1 MPEITVVITTYN
13 LEAYIGTCLEE
24 LFSGTYQDFDVVLVD
39 DGSKDQT
46 VDIVETYA
54 QRYPGRIHPIFLQKN
69 LGSPAKTRNWALN
82 SGFID
87 GKYVVFLDGDDS
99 LEPEYLE
106 RLHMLALQSGADT
119 VICAY
124 DRVEEKS
131 SRVLCTEMQGFPQM
145 ISLPPKDDTLAFVNG
160 ALWNKL
166 FRSDIALAHR
176 IPDFKVGE
184 DLCYQQA
191 IYRDCSKIACTD
203 EVLIH
208 YRVREASVISN
219 TEEQSIRYF
228 AEELARQY
236 EQAKNPSQKDTI
248 GLSAFIH
255 IGISMALR
263 AADNPKINLHVHL
276 KWTSR
281 YFKKYYAWFCG
292 NRWMR
297 LTPLKKHGLKGWAL
311 WACKLLYRIG
321 CFRLF
326 LWCYRG
332 AVKCFHVDFKF

>member
-13 LEAYIGTCLEE
+13 LETYIGACLEE

-39 DGSKDQT
+39 DCSKDKT
-46 VDIVETYA
+46 VSIIKAYA
-54 QRYPGRIHPIFLQKN
+54 EKFPGRIHSAFLQKN
-69 LGSPAKTRNWALN
+69 LGSPAKTRNWALD

-106 RLHMLALQSGADT
+106 KLHTLALQNGAD
-119 VICAY
+119 VAVCAY
-124 DRVEEKS
+124 DRVEEGS
-131 SRVLCTEMQGFPQM
+131 GRVLCTEMQGFPALM
-145 ISLPPKDDTLAFVNG
+145 TLPPEDDTLAFING

-191 IYRDCSKIACTD
+191 IYRDCSSIACTD

-208 YRVREASVISN
+208 YRVRTASVISN
-219 TEEQSIRYF
+219 TEERTIRCF

-236 EQAKNPSQKDTI
+236 HQAQDPAQKDTI
-248 GLSAFIH
+248 GLLAFIH

-263 AADNPKINLHVHL
+263 AADNPQINLHAHL
-276 KWTSR
+276 KWTAR
-281 YFKKYYAWFCG
+281 YLKDHYGWLRR

-297 LTPLKKHGLKGWAL
+297 LQQLRKREVKGIAL
-311 WACKLLYRIG
+311 WGCRLLYRLG

-332 AVKCFHVDFKF
+332 AVRLFHVDFKF

>member
-39 DGSKDQT
+39 DGSNDQT

-69 LGSPAKTRNWALN
+69 LGSPAETRNWALN

-145 ISLPPKDDTLAFVNG
+145 ISLSLCQWSFVEQTVSQRYRTG
-160 ALWNKL
+160 A
-166 FRSDIALAHR
+166 SDSR
-176 IPDFKVGE
+176 FQSRRGF
-184 DLCYQQA
+184 
-191 IYRDCSKIACTD
+191 
-203 EVLIH
+203 VLPTG
-208 YRVREASVISN
+208 N
-219 TEEQSIRYF
+219 
-228 AEELARQY
+228 
-236 EQAKNPSQKDTI
+236 
-248 GLSAFIH
+248 LS
-255 IGISMALR
+255 
-263 AADNPKINLHVHL
+263 
-276 KWTSR
+276 
-281 YFKKYYAWFCG
+281 
-292 NRWMR
+292 
-297 LTPLKKHGLKGWAL
+297 
-311 WACKLLYRIG
+311 
-321 CFRLF
+321 
-326 LWCYRG
+326 
-332 AVKCFHVDFKF
+332 

>member
-124 DRVEEKS
+124 DRVEEKAAVCCAQKC
-131 SRVLCTEMQGFPQM
+131 R
-145 ISLPPKDDTLAFVNG
+145 AF
-160 ALWNKL
+160 
-166 FRSDIALAHR
+166 HR
-176 IPDFKVGE
+176 
-184 DLCYQQA
+184 
-191 IYRDCSKIACTD
+191 
-203 EVLIH
+203 
-208 YRVREASVISN
+208 
-219 TEEQSIRYF
+219 
-228 AEELARQY
+228 
-236 EQAKNPSQKDTI
+236 
-248 GLSAFIH
+248 
-255 IGISMALR
+255 
-263 AADNPKINLHVHL
+263 
-276 KWTSR
+276 
-281 YFKKYYAWFCG
+281 
-292 NRWMR
+292 
-297 LTPLKKHGLKGWAL
+297 
-311 WACKLLYRIG
+311 
-321 CFRLF
+321 
-326 LWCYRG
+326 
-332 AVKCFHVDFKF
+332 

>member
-1 MPEITVVITTYN
+1 MCIR
-13 LEAYIGTCLEE
+13 
-24 LFSGTYQDFDVVLVD
+24 DR
-39 DGSKDQT
+39 
-46 VDIVETYA
+46 
-54 QRYPGRIHPIFLQKN
+54 RYPGRIHPSFLQKN
-69 LGSPAKTRNWALN
+69 LGSPAETRNWALN

-208 YRVREASVISN
+208 YRVREASVIS
-219 TEEQSIRYF
+219 
-228 AEELARQY
+228 
-236 EQAKNPSQKDTI
+236 
-248 GLSAFIH
+248 LSLIH
-255 IGISMALR
+255 ICGADCCRVPAAGRPHSISKAGKKSGNFR
-263 AADNPKINLHVHL
+263 KYQCLH
-276 KWTSR
+276 R
-281 YFKKYYAWFCG
+281 DGFRG
-292 NRWMR
+292 
-297 LTPLKKHGLKGWAL
+297 
-311 WACKLLYRIG
+311 LYR
-321 CFRLF
+321 F
-326 LWCYRG
+326 
-332 AVKCFHVDFKF
+332 V

>member
-99 LEPEYLE
+99 LESEYLE

-131 SRVLCTEMQGFPQM
+131 RRVLCTEMQGFPKM

-160 ALWNKL
+160 ALWNKPV
-166 FRSDIALAHR
+166 S
-176 IPDFKVGE
+176 
-184 DLCYQQA
+184 
-191 IYRDCSKIACTD
+191 
-203 EVLIH
+203 
-208 YRVREASVISN
+208 
-219 TEEQSIRYF
+219 
-228 AEELARQY
+228 
-236 EQAKNPSQKDTI
+236 
-248 GLSAFIH
+248 
-255 IGISMALR
+255 
-263 AADNPKINLHVHL
+263 
-276 KWTSR
+276 
-281 YFKKYYAWFCG
+281 
-292 NRWMR
+292 
-297 LTPLKKHGLKGWAL
+297 
-311 WACKLLYRIG
+311 
-321 CFRLF
+321 
-326 LWCYRG
+326 
-332 AVKCFHVDFKF
+332 